1 VVIQESQV
9 KFKVVSAMLGL
20 VLSLMLLLAVA
31 VFFVLFSELA
41 AM

>member
-1 VVIQESQV
+1 V
-9 KFKVVSAMLGL
+9 KFKLVSVILGL
-20 VLSLMLLLAVA
+20 GLSLIPFLAVA

>member
-1 VVIQESQV
+1 V
-9 KFKVVSAMLGL
+9 KFKLVSAMLGL

-41 AM
+41 AL